1 MNNIDITKDE
11 SSPEVLFDY
20 SNGIIELEG
29 KSYPENTFDF
39 YEPLLAWLSEYFS
52 GKCQES
58 TVVNLKLTYFNSATT
73 QTLFD
78 ILDIINEGE
87 YKTLTVNWF
96 YDSENENALEDYED
110 FSAEFEDLNIQAVA
124 YAI

>member
-1 MNNIDITKDE
+1 MNNIIITKTD

-20 SNGIIELEG
+20 ANGIIELEG

-39 YEPLLAWLSEYFS
+39 YEPLLAWLTEYFG
-52 GKCQES
+52 GKCQEE

-73 QTLFD
+73 QILFD
-78 ILDIINEGE
+78 ILDIIQNGE

-96 YDSENENALEDYED
+96 YDSEDENGMEDYED
-110 FSAEFEDLNIQAVA
+110 FSAEFEDLKILAVA
-124 YAI
+124 YGK